1 MVHSR
6 SKRGQVTIRLV
17 LLGGFHARQPSG
29 DTLSLPTKKAR
40 ALLAYLALRPGQSHP
55 RDKLATLLWGDS
67 ADPQA
72 RTSLRQALAALR
84 RALATVPTALVVD
97 GRAVSLDP
105 AHVEVDVGRFEWLV
119 ANGAPGALE
128 EAVALYRG
136 DLLDGF
142 DVGVAPFEEWL
153 LAERERL
160 RELAL
165 EALAR
170 LLRQQSESRAT
181 EPAIQTALRLLAL
194 DPLQEAV
201 HRTLMRLYARQGR
214 RSNALRQYQVC

>member
-84 RALATVPTALVVD
+84 RALATVPTARVAD
-97 GRAVSLDP
+97 APAGSPDP
-105 AHVEVDVGRFEWLV
+105 ARGEADGGR
-119 ANGAPGALE
+119 
-128 EAVALYRG
+128 
-136 DLLDGF
+136 LD
-142 DVGVAPFEEWL
+142 W
-153 LAERERL
+153 
-160 RELAL
+160 
-165 EALAR
+165 
-170 LLRQQSESRAT
+170 
-181 EPAIQTALRLLAL
+181 
-194 DPLQEAV
+194 
-201 HRTLMRLYARQGR
+201 
-214 RSNALRQYQVC
+214 

>member
-1 MVHSR
+1 
-6 SKRGQVTIRLV
+6 
-17 LLGGFHARQPSG
+17 A
-29 DTLSLPTKKAR
+29 A
-40 ALLAYLALRPGQSHP
+40 APG
-55 RDKLATLLWGDS
+55 
-67 ADPQA
+67 
-72 RTSLRQALAALR
+72 
-84 RALATVPTALVVD
+84 ALVVD
-97 GRAVSLDP
+97 GRTVGLDP
-105 AHVEVDVGRFEWLV
+105 ASVEIDVGRFERLV
-119 ANGAPGALE
+119 ADGAPAALE

-142 DVGVAPFEEWL
+142 DVAAAPFEEWL

-170 LLRQQSESRAT
+170 LLRHQSESRAT

-214 RSNALRQYQVC
+214 RSNALRQYQVCVSVLQRELGVEPEAETRRVYQDILQQRLSAAAGPDAAAGPARRPPRAPVARRREAPSLEPPLVGRAAELGVLQ